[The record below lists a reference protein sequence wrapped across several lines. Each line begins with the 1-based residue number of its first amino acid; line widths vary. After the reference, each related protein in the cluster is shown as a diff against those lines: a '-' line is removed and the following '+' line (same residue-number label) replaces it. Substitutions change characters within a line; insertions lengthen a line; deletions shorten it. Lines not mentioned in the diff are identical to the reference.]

1 MDDGVGT
8 KGVHGRIARLP
19 RVLSGEPGFT
29 LQQRLAERAGLDQR
43 QLSKIETG
51 RRGCNPSA
59 AQRLAGELGVDV
71 AVLRVHPRE
80 QETPPAKP
88 GASRR
93 RVSPRNLHRAYLGVL
108 LGREVGSAYTAMS
121 EEALERHCEGLTWEG
136 VVEVASGRRREA
148 QVLRELLGGTAL
160 PEEVRPFLEEALGTY
175 PDRDIRLLAAAR
187 GLESSEEG
195 REGLTRA
202 MREFL

>member
-1 MDDGVGT
+1 MEPPLSGG
-8 KGVHGRIARLP
+8 GLRLP
-19 RVLSGEPGFT
+19 GLRQWRLRRGLT
-29 LQQRLAERAGLDQR
+29 QQRLAERAGLDQR
-43 QLSKIETG
+43 QLSKIETD

-71 AVLRVHPRE
+71 AVLRVRPHE
-80 QETPPAKP
+80 QDTRPAKP
-88 GASRR
+88 RAPR
-93 RVSPRNLHRAYLGVL
+93 RNLHRAYLGVL
-108 LGREVGSAYTAMS
+108 LGREVGSAYTALS
-121 EEALERHCEGLTWEG
+121 EEALEKHCEGLSWEG

-148 QVLRELLGGTAL
+148 QVLRELLGGAAL
-160 PEEVRPFLEEALGTY
+160 PEEVRTFLEEALGTY

-187 GLESSEEG
+187 GREGSEEG